1 MKLSKVVAT
10 DVQTNKKQVFTFD
23 TAAGGKRVIT
33 SRGGKLNNYLEFC
46 FKDGVECVKDVEVE
60 FIVNKDVYSLAR
72 LHNDD
77 GTLRSILKKMVD
89 GRWTVVARNK
99 SISYIEEI
107 INEQLAD
114 LLRVDYINNKA
125 IAAFGG
131 DLKLFDGIRMLAEV
145 QDSVTR
151 SVEEARALKAS
162 ALNRVKHYAGVSE
175 ITTKGLDQVTAELD
189 DVNRALAEATAELG
203 ELKAKSSADGIRG
216 DINAEL
222 QAAQNKYNALVA
234 RREQMELIRSRV
246 KLRDDIQQLIP
257 KLRNLRAIADQ
268 RTLNEKKR
276 YAYTTELEYQENELV
291 GITSQLESKHR
302 EIAATQDKR
311 NRIEGING
319 ELAYIA
325 SLYEKNKELNE
336 MLLDLNDRQQRLIS
350 EKVMYADKLAVVES
364 SINEVRE
371 SLDQFHIPAKSV
383 GELLETV
390 RIDVKIEEVR
400 AQVEKLQSEIAIK
413 ESQIAEKESNLVVLL
428 KRFRS
433 VAELDVAV
441 TPLKA
446 KDTIVQVLDVKYNK
460 LETINQSLNE
470 KLRNF
475 ERALED
481 YKYQILHLEQSRS
494 ALEGQREKALLRKQE
509 EFKREVYLNSQRIY
523 SDDASSVFAVQSNFH
538 DQEMEQLN
546 QEIVTR
552 GMDRDLLMERAY
564 QLEGAIKEIKRHIE
578 INNAEMETLQRE
590 KANIHARY
598 TEIVAQNSSEAVFNY
613 LKALTSDNGTRY
625 LLDVQQDA
633 VRCESELTEL
643 KRSIEALRNKLATLK
658 SRLKYLTDTQKQLDG
673 GQNTVDTLVVT
684 NDKLKDE
691 LSDMGERLAAG
702 YEQFKAISR
711 QLESIESKLDDIRGA
726 IVEVNKTIKVN
737 ELQIAQANE
746 RAQKYAGS
754 EDIEA
759 AIANFRY
766 DLGDIESERQML
778 VESKTILERE
788 VFKKRLELEKSQW
801 LYDAKTR
808 EFNQAYSDLQGDLSA
823 MGLTIEALSSLE
835 LDQNID
841 IYRGL
846 LARYD
851 TARATLAD
859 KIANLSSILESQP
872 ATVVAASAIEAKQRE
887 IDAYKQRIEDLEAK
901 RQKQLA
907 LYVLSSK
914 ARMRVTAAAAEART
928 LNNMSASI
936 GHNSIVSVLID
947 DKIKALLEKAAKY
960 LNALTDG
967 KYTLEQENFKVVV
980 VDGETRTSYDDLPEE
995 LKTALYIS
1003 IILSV
1008 PNTDTSEGRWLIFEE
1023 RIAID
1028 RKLLSD
1034 MLLNIDN
1041 VSYVVDYVREQ

>member
-10 DVQTNKKQVFTFD
+10 DIQTKQKQVFTFD
-23 TAAGGKRVIT
+23 TAAGGKRIIT

-46 FKDGVECVKDVEVE
+46 FKDDVECVKDVEVE
-60 FIVNKDVYSLAR
+60 FLINKEVYSLAR
-72 LHNDD
+72 IHNDD

-89 GRWTVVARNK
+89 GRWQVVARNK

-107 INEQLAD
+107 INEQLSD

-131 DLKLFDGIRMLAEV
+131 DLRLFDGIRMLSEV
-145 QDSVTR
+145 QDSVNR
-151 SVEEARALKAS
+151 SVLEAKALKAN
-162 ALNRVKHYAGVSE
+162 ALSRVKHYAGVSE
-175 ITTKGLDQVTAELD
+175 ITTQGLDQVTAELD
-189 DVNRALAEATAELG
+189 DVNRALAEVTAELG
-203 ELKAKSSADGIRG
+203 ELKAKQTADAIRG
-216 DINAEL
+216 DITAEL
-222 QAAQNKYNALVA
+222 QSAQNKYSALVA
-234 RREQMELIRSRV
+234 RRDEVEIIRQRV

-268 RTLNEKKR
+268 RAINEKKR
-276 YAYTTELEYQENELV
+276 YAFTTELEYQENELV
-291 GITSQLESKHR
+291 SITQQLENKHQ
-302 EIAATQDKR
+302 EIAVTQDKR

-319 ELAYIA
+319 ELSYIA
-325 SLYEKNKELNE
+325 SLYEKNKQLNE
-336 MLLDLNDRQQRLIS
+336 SLLELNDRQQRLIS
-350 EKVMYADKLAVVES
+350 EKVMYADKLSVVER

-390 RIDVKIEEVR
+390 RVDVKIEEVR

-413 ESQIAEKESNLVVLL
+413 ESQIAEKESSLVVLL

-441 TPLKA
+441 APLKA

-460 LETINQSLNE
+460 LETINQSLAE

-481 YKYQILHLEQSRS
+481 YKYQILQLEQSRS

-509 EFKREVYLNSQRIY
+509 EFKREVYINSQRVY

-546 QEIVTR
+546 QEITTR
-552 GMDRDLLMERAY
+552 GMDRDLLMERAF

-590 KANIHARY
+590 KANINARY
-598 TEIVAQNSSEAVFNY
+598 SEIVAQNSSEAVFNY

-643 KRSIEALRNKLATLK
+643 KRSTEALRNKLAALK
-658 SRLKYLTDTQKQLDG
+658 SRLKYLTDTQKQLEG
-673 GQNTVDTLVVT
+673 SQNTVDTLVVT

-691 LSDMGERLAAG
+691 LADIGERLSAG
-702 YEQFKAISR
+702 YEQYKAISR
-711 QLESIESKLDDIRGA
+711 QLESIESKLDDVRGA
-726 IVEVNKTIKVN
+726 IVEVSKTIKVN
-737 ELQIAQANE
+737 ELQIAEATE
-746 RAQKYAGS
+746 RAKKYAGT
-754 EDIEA
+754 EDIEQ
-759 AIANFRY
+759 AIASFRY

-778 VESKTILERE
+778 AESKAILERE
-788 VFKKRLELEKSQW
+788 VFRKRLELEKSQW

-808 EFNQAYSDLQGDLSA
+808 EFNEAYRELQRDLSGK
-823 MGLTIEALSSLE
+823 GLSLEKISSLN
-835 LDQNID
+835 LDENIE

-846 LARYD
+846 LSRYD
-851 TARATLAD
+851 TARATLAE
-859 KIANLSSILESQP
+859 KVENLYNILKAQP
-872 ATVVAASAIEAKQRE
+872 APVAPVKEIEQKERQIEAL
-887 IDAYKQRIEDLEAK
+887 KQRIAVLEEK
-901 RQKQLA
+901 RQKQLS

-914 ARMRVTAAAAEART
+914 ARIRVTAAAAEART
-928 LNNMSASI
+928 LSNMSASI

-947 DKIKALLEKAAKY
+947 DKIKVLLEKAAKY

-967 KYTLEQENFKVVV
+967 KYSLEQENYKVIV
-980 VDGETRTSYDDLPEE
+980 VDGETRTNYEDLPEE

-1041 VSYVVDYVREQ
+1041 VSYVVDYTREQ

>member
-509 EFKREVYLNSQRIY
+509 EFKREVYLNSQRVY

-633 VRCESELTEL
+633 VRSEAEL
-643 KRSIEALRNKLATLK
+643 AEL
-658 SRLKYLTDTQKQLDG
+658 KQLDG

-835 LDQNID
+835 LDQNIG

-859 KIANLSSILESQP
+859 KIANLSNILESQP

>member
-10 DVQTNKKQVFTFD
+10 DIQTNKKQVFTFD
-23 TAAGGKRVIT
+23 TAAGGKRIIT

-46 FKDGVECVKDVEVE
+46 FRDDVECVKDVEVE
-60 FIVNKDVYSLAR
+60 FVINKEVYSLAR

-89 GRWTVVARNK
+89 GHWQVVARNK
-99 SISYIEEI
+99 SISYIEGI

-131 DLKLFDGIRMLAEV
+131 DLKLFDGIRMLSEV
-145 QDSVTR
+145 QESVNR
-151 SVEEARALKAS
+151 SVLEAKALKQS
-162 ALNRVKHYAGVSE
+162 ALSRVKHYSGVSD
-175 ITTKGLDQVTAELD
+175 ITTQGLDQITAELS
-189 DVNRALAEATAELG
+189 DVNHALAEATAQLA
-203 ELKAKSSADGIRG
+203 ELKAKQAKDGIRG
-216 DINAEL
+216 DITTEL
-222 QAAQNKYNALVA
+222 QTAQTKYNALIA
-234 RREQMELIRSRV
+234 RRDEMEMIRSRV

-257 KLRNLRAIADQ
+257 KLRNLHAIAQQ
-268 RTLNEKKR
+268 RTINEKKR
-276 YAYTTELEYQENELV
+276 YAFTTELEYQENELV
-291 GITSQLESKHR
+291 SITQQLENKHR
-302 EIAATQDKR
+302 EIASTQDKR

-319 ELAYIA
+319 ELSYIA
-325 SLYEKNKELNE
+325 SLYEKNKQLNE
-336 MLLDLNDRQQRLIS
+336 TLLDLNDQQQRLIS
-350 EKVMYADKLAVVES
+350 EKVMYADKLSVVER

-390 RIDVKIEEVR
+390 RVDVKIEEVK

-413 ESQIAEKESNLVVLL
+413 ESQIAEKESSLVVLL

-441 TPLKA
+441 TPIKA
-446 KDTIVQVLDVKYNK
+446 KDTITQVLDVKYNK
-460 LETINQSLNE
+460 LETVNQSLTE

-494 ALEGQREKALLRKQE
+494 ALEGQLEKTLLRKQE
-509 EFKREVYLNSQRIY
+509 EFKREVYLNSQRVY

-538 DQEMEQLN
+538 DQEIEQLE
-546 QEIVTR
+546 QEITAR
-552 GMDRDLLMERAY
+552 NMDRDLLMERAF
-564 QLEGAIKEIKRHIE
+564 QLEGSIKEIKRHIE

-590 KANIHARY
+590 KTNIQARY
-598 TEIVAQNSSEAVFNY
+598 SEIVAQNSSEAVFNY

-625 LLDVQQDA
+625 LLDCQQDA

-643 KRSIEALRNKLATLK
+643 KRSIEVLRNKLTTLK
-658 SRLKYLTDTQKQLDG
+658 ARLKYLVDTQKQLEG
-673 GQNTVDTLVVT
+673 SQNTVDTLVVT

-691 LSDMGERLAAG
+691 LADIGDRLAAG
-702 YEQFKAISR
+702 YEQYKAISR
-711 QLESIESKLDDIRGA
+711 NLEAIESKLEDVRGA
-726 IVEVNKTIKVN
+726 IVEISKTIKVN
-737 ELQIAQANE
+737 ELQITEATE
-746 RAQKYAGS
+746 RAKKLAGS
-754 EDIEA
+754 EDIEQ
-759 AIANFRY
+759 AIAGFRY
-766 DLGDIESERQML
+766 DLGDVESERQML
-778 VESKTILERE
+778 AESKAILERE

-801 LYDAKTR
+801 LYDAKNK
-808 EFNQAYSDLQGDLSA
+808 EYNQAYSELQSDLSV
-823 MGLTIEALSSLE
+823 MGLSLEALASLN
-835 LDQNID
+835 LDENVET
-841 IYRGL
+841 YRGL

-851 TARATLAD
+851 TARAALAD
-859 KIANLSSILESQP
+859 KIENLNNILSSQPTMVIPARDIEQKEREVEALNQRVVVLE
-872 ATVVAASAIEAKQRE
+872 E
-887 IDAYKQRIEDLEAK
+887 K

-914 ARMRVTAAAAEART
+914 ARMRVTAAAAEARV

-936 GHNSIVSVLID
+936 GHNSIVGVLIN
-947 DKIKALLEKAAKY
+947 DKIKTLLEKASKY

-967 KYTLEQENFKVVV
+967 KYSLEHDNYKVVV
-980 VDGETRTSYDDLPEE
+980 VDGENKIYYENLPEE

-1041 VSYVVDYVREQ
+1041 VSYVVDYTRD